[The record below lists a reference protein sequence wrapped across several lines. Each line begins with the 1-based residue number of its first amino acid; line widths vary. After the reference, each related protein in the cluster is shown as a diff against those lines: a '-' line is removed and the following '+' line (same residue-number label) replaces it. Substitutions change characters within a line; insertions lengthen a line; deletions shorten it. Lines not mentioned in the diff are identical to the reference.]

1 MISFKKTKIKDLE
14 IIHYNK
20 FKDFR
25 GFFSRLYCAQNFKK
39 RFSKIVQIN
48 FSFSKDKFTLRGMHF
63 QNHPN
68 SEDKVVKCIKGKI
81 FDVAVDLRKNSKFF
95 GKYVSIHMSD
105 KDDYSFF
112 IPKGFGHGFLCLSN
126 NCIVNYKCSNYRNSK
141 YEKTILWNDPNI
153 NIKWPCKKPI
163 LSKKDKEGLS
173 LEDFT

>member
-48 FSFSKDKFTLRGMHF
+48 FSFSKDKFTLRGLHF

-81 FDVAVDLRKNSKFF
+81 FDVAVDLRKNSNTY
-95 GKYVSIHMSD
+95 GKWVSVVLSEKNNKM
-105 KDDYSFF
+105 FL
-112 IPKGFGHGFLCLSN
+112 IPKGFAHGFMTLEN
-126 NCIVNYKCSNYRNSK
+126 NCEIMYFVSNYYKKKKESGIR
-141 YEKTILWNDPNI
+141 YNDSFF
-153 NIKWPCKKPI
+153 NIKWPANPKKI
-163 LSKKDKEGLS
+163 SKKDLS
-173 LEDFT
+173 WKLIKKI